1 MCPRPQEKGS
11 RWDSSSLESR
21 NWTTV
26 LSLLHY
32 SVFIY
37 FVFFLCRL
45 AIWQRVHHFYLHL
58 SHIQQVINCLNL
70 SFKYPE
76 RESKCF
82 NFCIYLWFDLGTSS
96 ELNKIIAIVSQP
108 TSGRDK
114 RKGKV
119 INYRG
124 TLHFLIFSLMCLFCS
139 LSFSIKIYI
148 VDFWTLI

>member
-82 NFCIYLWFDLGTSS
+82 NFCIYLWFDR
-96 ELNKIIAIVSQP
+96 
-108 TSGRDK
+108 SGRDGRWETSK
-114 RKGKV
+114 
-119 INYRG
+119 NSE
-124 TLHFLIFSLMCLFCS
+124 LIFKMRYEDFLRRWQWSVPSVKNWVYINSLQE
-139 LSFSIKIYI
+139 I
-148 VDFWTLI
+148 